1 MHGLGPV
8 LGAVVPVF
16 CIAILGMVMRE
27 RKWLTEDA
35 DRSLFKVT
43 VNVLMPALIADS
55 VLHNEV
61 LKQLSNVVLAPVV
74 GFLSIAVGMIV
85 ALVFARTA
93 VFKDRKVIAT
103 FVLCAGIYNYGYVPV
118 PLVKVLF
125 PPDTLGV
132 LFAHNLGVEIA
143 FWTLGLMALGAG
155 RSGNVWRNM
164 LNAPVLAIFI
174 SLALNFTGADK
185 FIPDFVLLTAR
196 LLGQCAVPM
205 GLILVGAT
213 MADYLHEFRAGW
225 GWKVMLTSCAVRLG
239 VVPILFLL
247 VARYLPCSLELKRVI
262 VVMSSMPSGT
272 FSILLARHYSGD
284 PSTAL
289 RIVMG
294 TSVVSLVTMP
304 FWIRFGL
311 HFAGV

>member
-8 LGAVVPVF
+8 LNAVIPVF
-16 CIAILGMVMRE
+16 CIAILGMVMRQC
-27 RKWLTEDA
+27 KWLTEDA

-43 VNVLMPALIADS
+43 VNVLMPALIVDS
-55 VLHNEV
+55 VLHNDV
-61 LKQLSNVVLAPVV
+61 LKQINTVVLAPIV
-74 GFLSIAVGMIV
+74 GFLGIAVGMIV
-85 ALVFARTA
+85 AVVFGRTA
-93 VFKDRKVIAT
+93 FKDRKVIAT

-143 FWTLGLMALGAG
+143 FWTLGLMALGAVG
-155 RSGNVWRNM
+155 SGNVWRNM
-164 LNAPVLAIFI
+164 VNAPVLAIFI
-174 SLALNFTGADK
+174 SLAINFTGADK
-185 FIPDFVLLTAR
+185 FIPDFILLTAR

-213 MADYLHEFRAGW
+213 MADYLHEFRTGW
-225 GWKVMLTSCAVRLG
+225 GWRVMLLSCVVRLG

-247 VARYLPCSLELKRVI
+247 VARYLPCSVELKRVI
-262 VVMSSMPSGT
+262 IVQAAMPAGT
-272 FSILLARHYSGD
+272 FSILLARHYGGD

-289 RIVMG
+289 RIVIG
-294 TSVVSLVTMP
+294 TSVASLVTMP

-311 HFAGV
+311 KFAGV